1 MSDIPVEYYQSL
13 FEVARQINPTAGVSV
28 ALSRIVES
36 TAHAMG
42 CKACSIRLLS
52 SVDQSLRV
60 QATFGLSEGY
70 LQKGPVL
77 VAKSAADRQALQG
90 NVVQIEDCMSD
101 WRVQYPAE
109 MAREGIRS
117 VLVAPLQS
125 RGSALGVIRVYT
137 AEVRHFDDAERS
149 FLKLIAEL
157 AAIALDNARVF
168 EALRTEV
175 HELRRQVAELRQ
187 RLGLPRTT
195 SGPTLV

>member
-13 FEVARQINPTAGVSV
+13 FEVAREINPTAGVSV
-28 ALSRIVES
+28 ALSRIVEN
-36 TAHAMG
+36 TAHAMR

-60 QATFGLSEGY
+60 QAAYGLSEGY

-90 NVVQIEDCMSD
+90 NVVQIEDAMSD
-101 WRVQYPAE
+101 WRVQYPSE
-109 MAREGIRS
+109 MAKEGIRS

-125 RGSALGVIRVYT
+125 RGAALGVIRVYT
-137 AEVRHFDDAERS
+137 GEVRHFDDAERS
-149 FLKLIAEL
+149 FLRLIAEL
-157 AAIALDNARVF
+157 AAIALENARVF

-175 HELRRQVAELRQ
+175 HELRKQVAELRH
-187 RLGLPRTT
+187 RLGLPRST
-195 SGPTLV
+195 SGPSLV